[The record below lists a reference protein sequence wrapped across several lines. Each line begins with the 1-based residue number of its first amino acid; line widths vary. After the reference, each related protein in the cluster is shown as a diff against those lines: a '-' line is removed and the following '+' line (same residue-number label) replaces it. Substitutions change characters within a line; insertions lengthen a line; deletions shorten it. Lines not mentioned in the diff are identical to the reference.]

1 MKIAYITQEECNG
14 VEYHRLLMPMHLT
27 GYDVTRC
34 VGADF
39 SILNYGFDVVLFNR
53 SLPVKA
59 QAALIRDLQDEG
71 TRVIV
76 DIDDYWVMKRD
87 HYLGRHPDN
96 KRYQSRVL
104 EALTLADEV
113 WTTHELLAKKVKPLN
128 KNVHVIPN
136 AIDPTEEQWQPKEYY
151 QQRIGWAGGITHKAD
166 LMLTKGAWGDVVPV
180 ICGANGDKEW
190 QDIAKQIPCR
200 MVEGK
205 HVGEYAHLYEMFD
218 IAIAPLVDT
227 TFNRHKSN
235 LKIIEAGMKGLPIFV
250 QDVHPYTDTAK
261 GIYKVSDWAQ
271 AIREASAM
279 TTEQIQEEGQALR
292 EYVLQHYDL
301 REVNKLRMARL

>member
-14 VEYHRLLMPMHLT
+14 VEYHRLLMPLHLT

-59 QAALIRDLQDEG
+59 QAELINDLKEAG

-76 DIDDYWVMKRD
+76 DVDDYWVMKRD

-96 KRYQSRVL
+96 KRYQARVM
-104 EALTLADEV
+104 EALSLADEV
-113 WTTHELLAKKVKPLN
+113 WTTHDLLASKVRPLN

-136 AIDPTEEQWQPKEYY
+136 AIDPTEHQWQPKNYY
-151 QQRIGWAGGITHKAD
+151 QNRIGWAGGITHKAD
-166 LMLTKGAWGDVVPV
+166 LFLTRGAWGDVEPV
-180 ICGANGDKEW
+180 ICGAANDKEW
-190 QDIAKQIPCR
+190 TAIAKQIPCK
-200 MVEGK
+200 MVKGK
-205 HVGEYAHLYEMFD
+205 HVSEYAYLYEEFD

-250 QDVHPYTDTAK
+250 QDVHPYTDNATGIHKVTNWKDAIEQAK
-261 GIYKVSDWAQ
+261 
-271 AIREASAM
+271 AM
-279 TTEQIQEEGQALR
+279 SVEQIQEEGQALR
-292 EYVLQHYDL
+292 EYVLANYDL
-301 REVNKLRMARL
+301 REVNKLRMSRL

>member
-14 VEYHRLLMPMHLT
+14 VEYHRLLMPLHLT

-59 QAALIRDLQDEG
+59 QAELIRDLQDEG

-96 KRYQSRVL
+96 KRYQARVM

-113 WTTHELLAKKVKPLN
+113 WTTHDLLAKKVRLLN

-250 QDVHPYTDTAK
+250 QNIHPYTDTAK
-261 GIYKVSDWAQ
+261 GIHKVNDWTD

-279 TTEQIQEEGQALR
+279 TTEQIQHEGQALR
-292 EYVLQHYDL
+292 EYVLANYDL
-301 REVNKLRMARL
+301 REVNKLRIARL